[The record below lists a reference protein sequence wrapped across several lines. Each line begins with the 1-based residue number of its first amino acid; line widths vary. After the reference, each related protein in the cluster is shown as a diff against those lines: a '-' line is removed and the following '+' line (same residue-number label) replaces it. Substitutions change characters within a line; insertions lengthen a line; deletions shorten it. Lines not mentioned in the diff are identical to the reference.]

1 MNARASRMWVSAFNV
16 PISGRTT
23 SATSAKLV
31 LLTIGARCE
40 R

>member
-1 MNARASRMWVSAFNV
+1 MNARASRTWVSAFSV
-16 PISGRTT
+16 PISGLTMG
-23 SATSAKLV
+23 ATSWKLV